1 MKTKVAL
8 KNLSKRVTS
17 HEGEVKTYSVDLNDC
32 ILINEKKEKISSL
45 KNELRAILRSEQ
57 NLQEAIEMIDLL
69 ESNLKNEDRYGL
81 NISNRSLFI
90 SATILYGACFV
101 KGGIEKRIPMDGL
114 KEIFE
119 KEKIHHDIMIYRH
132 KLLSHLD
139 EDHEVRTD
147 TLGWDLS
154 VQGDKLIPQ
163 HPHLNGSKVMME
175 MGLKNVLWIEHMR
188 MLICEINKR
197 KSEITSLVNDLLG
210 DIEIE

>member
-32 ILINEKKEKISSL
+32 ILINEKKEKISNL

-101 KGGIEKRIPMDGL
+101 KGGFEKRIPLNGL
-114 KEIFE
+114 KESFE
-119 KEKIHHDIMIYRH
+119 KEKIHNDIMIYRH
-132 KLLSHLD
+132 KLL
-139 EDHEVRTD
+139 RAYP
-147 TLGWDLS
+147 
-154 VQGDKLIPQ
+154 K
-163 HPHLNGSKVMME
+163 
-175 MGLKNVLWIEHMR
+175 
-188 MLICEINKR
+188 
-197 KSEITSLVNDLLG
+197 TSLK
-210 DIEIE
+210 EISAQAA